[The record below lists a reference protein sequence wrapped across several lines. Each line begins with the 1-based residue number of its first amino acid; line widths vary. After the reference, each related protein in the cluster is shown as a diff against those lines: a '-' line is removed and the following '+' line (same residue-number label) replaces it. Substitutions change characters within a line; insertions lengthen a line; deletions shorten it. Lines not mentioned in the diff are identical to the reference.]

1 MAESVSLEGLE
12 FEIASST
19 AESIRN
25 IDGLSESFKRLKSS
39 VDTNIGSVIGKFN
52 ELKSAI
58 SAVSESNPIHKLADS
73 LEKISNVG
81 KFPKI
86 EIPEG
91 IAKSIN
97 ESLSG
102 FETEKVNEITSALSG
117 LSDVLNQFSAVKPTS
132 NLKGVSS
139 DLSGVD
145 TSKLGEAKKAVTDFN
160 RIPEIK
166 IPENVFKQLNDAF
179 GAFNSGKAN
188 EISFTAKRTVEDI
201 EGMNSANLSGFS
213 STISTLNSDL
223 SSIDTSGLADA
234 KKAIADF
241 NNTPKPEIP
250 ENVGKK
256 LNDSFSGF
264 DSGKV
269 KAISS
274 SVKKANDDSNGLN
287 TSGLVSSIKSLNKAF
302 SQIDTAPI
310 AGLTGAINSIKS
322 VSSITIPEGFGEK
335 LNSAFSGFQPEN
347 VDKISESIKK
357 LNNSVTG
364 DSTKQLSSIGD
375 SLSKIKIPK
384 GKQFADSVNE
394 ISHAIGEI
402 PTNLSEKVNSA
413 FSGFETDDM
422 KKATSAIKSFI
433 KAVTSDTSSNI
444 GSQIEEL
451 KKSMNGLAHYAD
463 SLGALAKA
471 LKSVTSGKIDPSIAT
486 ELKGIVNSLSGLNAE
501 SGSAIAN
508 LGSAVSKISSISNLG
523 ELTTG
528 ISGMAGAL
536 KSYPYAKSELVSES
550 LQKFEFYSSFQTMK
564 QLADNLVTLSTT
576 VNNLNSSLSQAS
588 AGGLQVFENTANG
601 VSKFNSAISSLDEN
615 ALNSKISAVD
625 SVFQKQFSQN
635 LANSINS
642 FPVNA
647 FSAIGEALQKFK
659 GNDLYISAQFVQNL
673 NLLIRVIK
681 ERADAASISAL
692 SNLGSALSAFKG
704 TSDIKIPATF
714 ANSISKINEAIKN
727 SDFTKAPDLSKLAF
741 AMANFIGLEDVKLS
755 SSFAN
760 QIAKISESLKD
771 ISESDIRKLE
781 ALAKAIERLDGI
793 GSKSLK
799 LKINTSDVDK
809 AKKAVSGIVPT
820 LKQTLGL
827 IGSGLSDAVVAPII
841 GIGQILKGT
850 LYPIASMI
858 GEKLSS
864 AFEFVKNIASKI
876 FEGIKDKITPIANA
890 IKQKFSE
897 ALNSAK
903 AKISWLFNGIADVDP
918 LTGWIR
924 DKFIP
929 AIGTAKDKVAE
940 FAQEL
945 YGRLET
951 QFPTIA
957 SGLQNIFI
965 KPLQGIVNLS
975 KAALGLGSVLSK
987 VFITPLKYAGKFA
1000 AAVGKSILAPI
1011 HKIGNRLKTVIA
1023 GFAKIVKLRAFRFII
1038 TSITS
1043 GIKEGIDN
1051 LYQFSKGINGE
1062 FAKSMD
1068 MLATSS
1074 LYFKNSIGAMV
1085 APIINQL
1092 APAIDLLV
1100 NKIVDGTNKINQFL
1114 AQMTGATYWT
1124 KAVKYPKEY
1133 AEAVDDAKKSVQD
1146 FTMGFDEL
1154 NIISDNSSDFSA
1166 NQLDYSKM
1174 FEIVDLQKNPWTEQL
1189 KNAIESDDWYGA
1201 GELLGEK
1208 FNSIF
1213 QNIDYSSAGAELG
1226 TKINNAISLAKGF
1239 LDIADFQTIGT
1250 GIAEYL
1256 NSGFEQI
1263 SFYNLGSVI
1272 AGGFN
1277 TIINTVNGFV
1287 TEFKFADFGKD
1298 LADSVNGWFDTID
1311 LRHAAQDIQLGLE
1324 GILDTAYNFL
1334 ENVDFRGIGE
1344 KIGNAI
1350 NVFDLP
1356 TVLGKFAQ
1364 TASSFAIGVFNT
1376 LSGFLQKV
1384 DWQKL
1389 GSDIFYSVSE
1399 IIKNIDWAGVTSSFA
1414 EFLGSAIGAVGGLL
1428 WGIIKPLINA
1438 GWNLGEKF
1446 YDKFTED
1453 GKFSWKGFLEGIK
1466 EAITGIGAWIKTNIL
1481 DPFMKGF
1488 KKAFGINSPST
1499 VMAEQGNFIIAGLK
1513 NGITGAWNALKEWV
1527 KEHILNPFITAFKTL
1542 FGINSPSTVMKEQGE
1557 YIISGLKSGITS
1569 AWSSLKEW
1577 VSSHI
1582 FSPFMTAFKALFGIH
1597 SPSTVME
1604 EQGGFIITGLKKG
1617 ITDNWQEISQALSE
1631 KVEGMKSKLSES
1643 WSAIS
1648 ATASEK
1654 WGSVKSTISDSVHT
1668 IGSNVGEKF
1677 SNMKASIS
1685 ETLGNISSIASEKFN
1700 GIKDTAGSIFSN
1712 FGEGI
1717 KNGLNAGIG
1726 YIEGFIN
1733 SAIHAFNLLGER
1745 LGSFSFD
1752 APQWVQDTFGIGGWG
1767 ISFPYLEP
1775 VELPRFENGGFP
1787 NSGDLFFANE
1797 NGKPEFVGSMG
1808 GRTAVANNDQIT
1820 GGIYEAVYSAMM
1832 SVMASQQNNSEN
1844 EKHEFNIYLDSKQI
1858 TAKVEERK
1866 LSRGQTIFTGG
1877 VVNEF

>member
-145 TSKLGEAKKAVTDFN
+145 ASKLGEAKKAVTDFN

-223 SSIDTSGLADA
+223 SSIDTSGLADT

-274 SVKKANDDSNGLN
+274 SVKKVNDDSNGLS

-302 SQIDTAPI
+302 GQIKTAP
-310 AGLTGAINSIKS
+310 LLNLRDSIDSLKS
-322 VSSITIPEGFGEK
+322 LSSITIPEGFGEK

-347 VDKISESIKK
+347 VEKVASSIKQ
-357 LNNSVTG
+357 LNNSVEKN
-364 DSTKQLSSIGD
+364 SVSRLSEIVD
-375 SLSKIKIPK
+375 ALSKIKIPN
-384 GKQFADSVNE
+384 GEQFSKSISEIESAVNN
-394 ISHAIGEI
+394 I
-402 PTNLSEKVNSA
+402 PEGLSEKINSA
-413 FSGFETDDM
+413 FSGFKTDEI
-422 KKATSAIKSFI
+422 KKTTSAIKLLKKSIETNAESNISNQINDLKSATSGLEANSLGAFARSL
-433 KAVTSDTSSNI
+433 KAVT
-444 GSQIEEL
+444 GS
-451 KKSMNGLAHYAD
+451 
-463 SLGALAKA
+463 
-471 LKSVTSGKIDPSIAT
+471 KIDASIAT
-486 ELKGIVNSLSGLNAE
+486 ELDKIVSILSNIKSE
-501 SGSAIAN
+501 SSTAIAN
-508 LGSAVSKISSISNLG
+508 LGNAVSKISNISNLG

-550 LQKFEFYSSFQTMK
+550 LKNFEFYSSFQTIK

-576 VNNLNSSLSQAS
+576 VNDLNGSLAQAS
-588 AGGLQVFENTANG
+588 TGGLQVFENTANG
-601 VSKFNSAISSLDEN
+601 VSKLNSAINSLDEN

-625 SVFQKQFSQN
+625 SVFQRQFSQN
-635 LANSINS
+635 LANSVKD

-727 SDFTKAPDLSKLAF
+727 SDFTKAPDLSKLAS

-793 GSKSLK
+793 DSKSLK
-799 LKINTSDVDK
+799 LKINTSDVEK
-809 AKKAVSGIVPT
+809 ANKSVSG
-820 LKQTLGL
+820 LKNL
-827 IGSGLSDAVVAPII
+827 IKSVGD
-841 GIGQILKGT
+841 
-850 LYPIASMI
+850 
-858 GEKLSS
+858 S
-864 AFEFVKNIASKI
+864 ATS
-876 FEGIKDKITPIANA
+876 GIKDIGAGLVKAVTSPIKGAGELVR
-890 IKQKFSE
+890 FLS
-897 ALNSAK
+897 
-903 AKISWLFNGIADVDP
+903 FFG
-918 LTGWIR
+918 
-924 DKFIP
+924 DKW
-929 AIGTAKDKVAE
+929 A
-940 FAQEL
+940 
-945 YGRLET
+945 
-951 QFPTIA
+951 PTIT
-957 SGLQNIFI
+957 GMKNIFI
-965 KPLQGIVNLS
+965 SPIQGIFQMTKGVLKLIS
-975 KAALGLGSVLSK
+975 TSRILTPVLTKAFTV
-987 VFITPLKYAGKFA
+987 PLKYAGKFA
-1000 AAVGKSILAPI
+1000 VAVGKSILAPI

-1023 GFAKIVKLRAFRFII
+1023 GFAKIVKLRAFRFVI

-1100 NKIVDGTNKINQFL
+1100 DKIVDGTNKINQFL

-1154 NIISDNSSDFSA
+1154 NIISDNSSDSSA
-1166 NQLDYSKM
+1166 SQLDYSKM

-1213 QNIDYSSAGAELG
+1213 QSIDYSSAGAELG

-1287 TEFKFADFGKD
+1287 TKFKFADFGKD

-1428 WGIIKPLINA
+1428 WGIIKPLINV

-1499 VMAEQGNFIIAGLK
+1499 VMAEQGTFIIAGLK
-1513 NGITGAWNALKEWV
+1513 NGIIEAVKGIGAWITEHIFKPFADAFAEFQSNWALGWEDIKQKFSNFKSDWATGADEIKQNVVNFKNGWV
-1527 KEHILNPFITAFKTL
+1527 SAFEELGGKIFDFQQAVSSNIKNSVSESLEKSKQDFKT
-1542 FGINSPSTVMKEQGE
+1542 FSDNVSSTVE
-1557 YIISGLKSGITS
+1557 GLKGSISSKWAEINTS
-1569 AWSSLKEW
+1569 
-1577 VSSHI
+1577 
-1582 FSPFMTAFKALFGIH
+1582 T
-1597 SPSTVME
+1597 
-1604 EQGGFIITGLKKG
+1604 
-1617 ITDNWQEISQALSE
+1617 
-1631 KVEGMKSKLSES
+1631 
-1643 WSAIS
+1643 
-1648 ATASEK
+1648 SEK
-1654 WGSVKSTISDSVHT
+1654 WGSIKATISDNIQN
-1668 IGSNVGEKF
+1668 IGSTAGEKF
-1677 SNMKASIS
+1677 ANMKASIS

-1820 GGIYEAVYSAMM
+1820 EGIYEAVYSAMM
-1832 SVMASQQNNSEN
+1832 SVMASQQSNSEN
-1844 EKHEFNIYLDSKQI
+1844 EKLECNIYLDSKQI